1 MAKVLGKL
9 ELCSTDSKYFKSEQG
24 IRENTLFDRYPAL
37 ETIVKNNIDAQY
49 QHFLAQPVRN
59 GNTITWFGK
68 TYGETPKLF
77 SDLQGAERVK
87 YAGIKDETLDY
98 YRNKT
103 VALRQSNE
111 NAKAEFLAAAT
122 KFVDERFI
130 YCYDNKV
137 VLCAWGM
144 QLRYNVR
151 EPAGVAVKNLFVKL
165 PPKVE
170 PPAPDDPVHI
180 PEPVVYGEA
189 PPPPPPLPL
198 PPPLLPRRLSWW
210 ERFWLWLTG
219 LGCLKWLLW
228 LLLFLLLLL
237 LCWWLF
243 RNCQG
248 SGDIVRDIPGT
259 IKDRPWTDSDPNVGD
274 AGGIYDPGKP
284 YTPVP
289 TPPGYTDVL
298 PPAQG
303 VLPPV
308 DDELEIIPG
317 NPTVIGNL
325 LNILMENNDKSIT
338 DLAKDFKTKYPDNK
352 YRVVYYDDVIK
363 RMQIRIPSAEREHLK

>member
-68 TYGETPKLF
+68 TYGETPKPF

-122 KFVDERFI
+122 KFVAERFI
-130 YCYDNKV
+130 YCYDAKV

-144 QLRYNVR
+144 QLRDNVR
-151 EPAGVAVKNLFVKL
+151 EPAGVAVK
-165 PPKVE
+165 
-170 PPAPDDPVHI
+170 I
-180 PEPVVYGEA
+180 
-189 PPPPPPLPL
+189 
-198 PPPLLPRRLSWW
+198 
-210 ERFWLWLTG
+210 
-219 LGCLKWLLW
+219 
-228 LLLFLLLLL
+228 FL
-237 LCWWLF
+237 
-243 RNCQG
+243 
-248 SGDIVRDIPGT
+248 
-259 IKDRPWTDSDPNVGD
+259 
-274 AGGIYDPGKP
+274 
-284 YTPVP
+284 
-289 TPPGYTDVL
+289 
-298 PPAQG
+298 
-303 VLPPV
+303 
-308 DDELEIIPG
+308 
-317 NPTVIGNL
+317 
-325 LNILMENNDKSIT
+325 
-338 DLAKDFKTKYPDNK
+338 
-352 YRVVYYDDVIK
+352 
-363 RMQIRIPSAEREHLK
+363 